1 MTRHFTRSRLRGAA
15 IIAAGAVVIASAAIA
30 ISKDPGA
37 PSPLNILAQQGAGK
51 PASVAPGPGAT
62 SRPVGAASRPFPTT
76 TQPSRLSSPA
86 GKPAAQA
93 RTGAAANVDAQA
105 VRMSRPGTFEIHVQ
119 GADLRGVL
127 QLLSTQGRKN
137 IVATREVTGTV
148 TADLYGVN
156 FKDALEAVL
165 KAAGFVYREK
175 DNFIYVYT
183 PKQLEAE
190 LKSERKLSTRTFR
203 LAYIRATDAKA
214 LITPALSK
222 DAVVTA
228 TPDASVGIAKSNSE
242 AGGNSLAGND
252 ALIVQDYEDNLK
264 EVEKII
270 AELDVKPDQV
280 LLEVTMLDAKLTENN
295 ALGINF
301 STLEGIDFETL
312 GSASTALG
320 NMSNAGLSGTSLD
333 NAPASTIRTD
343 FPTTSGGMTIG
354 VVSNNVA
361 AFITA
366 LEDITDVTVLANPKL
381 LIVNKQR
388 GEVLIGT
395 HQGYLTNTTTE
406 GQVTQS
412 VEFMDTGTRLIVRP
426 FIGRDGFIRLEIHPE
441 DSTGTVQTLE
451 QNVVPSSVSTEM
463 TSNVI
468 VRDGHT
474 IIIGGLFR
482 EETTNLRKQIPVLGN
497 IPYVG
502 AAFRYIKDTT
512 VRKEIVILLTPH
524 IIQHTHDEGV
534 SEQVKDDVERFR
546 VGQRKGVQWFGR
558 DRLAQTHMSWA
569 RQAMSEGKTDKA
581 LWNVDMALSLE
592 PRMEEAIRLRERIT
606 GQAFWSDYAQDT
618 SAHFVIQRMMMQ
630 DLHRPVE
637 RMIPP
642 AKPRDAANIE
652 PVVREAFGVTPRF
665 EDPLMPF
672 GTATQPARQE
682 IMLRSPQTASE
693 KPAQPATQPTGDR
706 KGK

>member
-1 MTRHFTRSRLRGAA
+1 MTRHHTRNRLGGAA
-15 IIAAGAVVIASAAIA
+15 IIVVAVAALAYVGSAIA
-30 ISKDPGA
+30 KEAGVA
-37 PSPLNILAQQGAGK
+37 SPLSVSARQGNGKLAAADPTQGTTTH
-51 PASVAPGPGAT
+51 PVVAT
-62 SRPVGAASRPFPTT
+62 SQPTRSTFPPDKTPTAAKPVVGNPVNA
-76 TQPSRLSSPA
+76 L
-86 GKPAAQA
+86 
-93 RTGAAANVDAQA
+93 A

-137 IVATREVTGTV
+137 IVATKEVTGTV

-165 KAAGFVYREK
+165 ESSGFVYREK

-183 PKQLEAE
+183 PKQLEDV
-190 LKSERKLSTRTFR
+190 LKSERKLATRVFR
-203 LAYIRATDAKA
+203 LAYVRATDAKT
-214 LITPALSK
+214 LIAPALSR
-222 DAVVTA
+222 DAVVSI

-242 AGGNSLAGND
+242 AGGNNLAGSD
-252 ALIVQDYEDNLK
+252 AMIVQDYEDNLK

-270 AELDVKPDQV
+270 AEMDVKPDQV

-320 NMSNAGLSGTSLD
+320 NMANAGLSGASLK
-333 NAPASTIRTD
+333 NAPAATIRTD
-343 FPTTSGGMTIG
+343 LPTTSGGMTIG

-395 HQGYLTNTTTE
+395 HMGYLTNTTTE

-412 VEFMDTGTRLIVRP
+412 VEFLDTGTRLIVRP
-426 FIGRDGFIRLEIHPE
+426 YIGRDGFIRLEIHPE

-463 TSNVI
+463 TSNVM

-482 EETTNLRKQIPVLGN
+482 EETTNLRNQIPVLGN

-502 AAFRYIKDTT
+502 AAFRYTKDTT
-512 VRKEIVILLTPH
+512 IRKEIVILLTPH

-534 SEQVKDDVERFR
+534 SEQLKNDVERFR
-546 VGQRKGVQWFGR
+546 IGQRKGLQWFGR
-558 DRLAQTHMSWA
+558 DRLAQTYMSWA
-569 RQAMSEGKTDKA
+569 RQAISQDKPDKA
-581 LWNVDMALSLE
+581 MWNIDMALSLS

-606 GQAFWSDYAQDT
+606 GKAFWSDYAQDT
-618 SAHFVIQRMMMQ
+618 SVHFVIQRMMMQ
-630 DLHRPVE
+630 DLGRPVE

-642 AKPRDAANIE
+642 AKPRDAANVE
-652 PVVREAFGVTPRF
+652 PVVRDAFGITQRY
-665 EDPLMPF
+665 EDPLTPSMAAPPPVV
-672 GTATQPARQE
+672 TQE
-682 IMLRSPQTASE
+682 ILLHAPQPVE
-693 KPAQPATQPTGDR
+693 KSKTPTTCPSDAGGKAQ
-706 KGK
+706 